1 MKEIVFTI
9 IIIASM
15 IAFTTCISYLM
26 GNQRCYAIA
35 NALGYKCEFHY
46 FTGCVLEKPNGK
58 KVLLKQLR
66 EFAE

>member
-1 MKEIVFTI
+1 MKEIVFI
-9 IIIASM
+9 IIFF
-15 IAFTTCISYLM
+15 AFTIGISYFM
-26 GNQRCYAIA
+26 GNQRCYATA